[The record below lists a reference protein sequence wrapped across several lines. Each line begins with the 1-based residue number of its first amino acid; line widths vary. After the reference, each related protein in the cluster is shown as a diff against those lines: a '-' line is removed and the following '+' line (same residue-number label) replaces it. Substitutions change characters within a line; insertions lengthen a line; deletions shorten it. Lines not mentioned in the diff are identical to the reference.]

1 MEQGALRLW
10 GEGIENSD
18 QEAELEQGEEGGTQ
32 RWEKRRPGSKMAAT
46 MASRGSTRV
55 VLCMRSGEP
64 HGRTKEDPSGARR
77 DAMEVGESF
86 KEELGTGEEQALG
99 SLGNLRDVES

>member
-1 MEQGALRLW
+1 
-10 GEGIENSD
+10 
-18 QEAELEQGEEGGTQ
+18 
-32 RWEKRRPGSKMAAT
+32 
-46 MASRGSTRV
+46 V
-55 VLCMRSGEP
+55 VLCMRLGEP